1 MVMVA
6 GSGGV
11 EVAMMKSEGDRTMV
25 VRAWVEGKYGGS
37 AGSID
42 GDAIVGSGG
51 GDGNN
56 DSGGGWL

>member
-1 MVMVA
+1 
-6 GSGGV
+6 
-11 EVAMMKSEGDRTMV
+11 MV
-25 VRAWVEGKYGGS
+25 VRGWVEGKYGGS
-37 AGSID
+37 ANGIV